1 MFHSLN
7 ILDIFYL
14 SDIASMF
21 YPSNIA
27 AALDGPV
34 GKLLIASFLGGI
46 LGWEREQRGRPA
58 GLRTHILVCVGVTLM
73 MIVSE
78 SIFEKYK
85 MYTDESVLRVDP
97 ARIAAQV
104 ITGIGFIGAGTI
116 IRYRTSVR
124 GLTTAASLWI
134 VAGTGLAVGSGCYL
148 PAIIT
153 TALALFA
160 LIFIP
165 HLERNIKRDKYKT
178 LKLSVASSD
187 PLLVSI
193 LEILKKHSLQLQNYG
208 YESDL
213 VKNEISYHV
222 DVRYKD
228 ELSISNASDE
238 ISRSVKEIKKLG
250 WE

>member
-1 MFHSLN
+1 MFCLLN

-14 SDIASMF
+14 SDMVSMV
-21 YPSNIA
+21 YLSNITA
-27 AALDGPV
+27 TLDSPV

-46 LGWEREQRGRPA
+46 LGWERELRGRPA

-78 SIFEKYK
+78 NIFEKYK
-85 MYTDESVLRVDP
+85 TYTDESILRVDP

-104 ITGIGFIGAGTI
+104 ITGIGFLGAGTI
-116 IRYRTSVR
+116 IRYGTSVR
-124 GLTTAASLWI
+124 GLTTAASLWV
-134 VAGTGLAVGSGCYL
+134 VAGIGLAVGSGCYL

-153 TALALFA
+153 TILALFA
-160 LIFIP
+160 LIFVSR
-165 HLERNIKRDKYKT
+165 LERKIKRDKYKT
-178 LKLSVASSD
+178 LKLSVASSE
-187 PLLVSI
+187 PLLISI
-193 LEILKKHSLQLQNYG
+193 LEILRNNSLQLQNYG

-213 VKNEISYHV
+213 VKNEISYNV
-222 DVRYKD
+222 NVRYKD

-250 WE
+250 WD